1 MDIQNLSS
9 SLAQSR
15 VADAV
20 GSALLKKSLSEMGD
34 AGAALAQL
42 FESVQSLPASAPLPS
57 DSGTKIDLSA

>member
-42 FESVQSLPASAPLPS
+42 FVYWVVVGFGMAFKPNLHKVSF
-57 DSGTKIDLSA
+57 T